1 MKSVFKFILNTIP
14 RPILIRLSIVI
25 RPILAILLKG
35 SRYTDPIDGKS
46 FRMFLPYGYGN
57 QRNNVLSPST
67 LSLERHRLLWL
78 YLQNETD
85 FFYSEL
91 VSESNELVL
100 ESNELVSESNEPVS
114 DSPISKNKRIKLRNA
129 ETNSALKVLHFA
141 PEQEFYK
148 RFKKQKNIDYTTTD
162 LLSPL
167 ADVKADICNLPFED
181 NTYDIIFCNH
191 VLEHIPNDTKA
202 MQELYRVLKPGGM
215 GIFQI
220 PQDLLRATT
229 FSDDTIV
236 DQKERAKIFGQ
247 YDHVRVYGRDYFDK
261 LRSIGFKVVEED
273 YTNKI
278 APELVEKYCL
288 AKGEIIPVC
297 FK

>member
-1 MKSVFKFILNTIP
+1 VKSVFKFILNTIP
-14 RPILIRLSIVI
+14 RPILIRLSIVV
-25 RPILAILLKG
+25 RPILALLLKG
-35 SRYTDPIDGKS
+35 SRFTDPIDGKS

-85 FFYSEL
+85 FFT
-91 VSESNELVL
+91 
-100 ESNELVSESNEPVS
+100 
-114 DSPISKNKRIKLRNA
+114 SPTKK
-129 ETNSALKVLHFA
+129 KVLHFA

-148 RFKKQKNIDYTTTD
+148 RFKKQTNIEYTTTD

-191 VLEHIPNDTKA
+191 VLEHIPDDTKA
-202 MQELYRVLKPGGM
+202 MQELYRVLKSDGM

-220 PQDLLRATT
+220 PQDLSRATT

-261 LRSIGFKVVEED
+261 LRSIGFKVIEED

>member
-14 RPILIRLSIVI
+14 RPILIRLSIVV
-25 RPILAILLKG
+25 RPILAFLLKG
-35 SRYTDPIDGKS
+35 SRFTDPIDGKS

-85 FFYSEL
+85 FFQSEL
-91 VSESNELVL
+91 D
-100 ESNELVSESNEPVS
+100 S
-114 DSPISKNKRIKLRNA
+114 DSPVTQNKRIKLRKDA
-129 ETNSALKVLHFA
+129 ETSSALKVLHFA

-148 RFKKQKNIDYTTTD
+148 RFKKQTNIEYTTTD

-181 NTYDIIFCNH
+181 NAYDIIFCNH

-202 MQELYRVLKPGGM
+202 MQELFRVLKPGGM

-220 PQDLLRATT
+220 PQDLSRAST
-229 FSDDTIV
+229 FTDDTIV
-236 DQKERAKIFGQ
+236 DQKERSKIFGQ
-247 YDHVRVYGRDYFDK
+247 YDHVRVYGRDYFEK
-261 LRSIGFKVVEED
+261 LRSIGFKVIEED
-273 YTNKI
+273 YTHKI